1 MNVTQEISSSM
12 AARAYPFMNT
22 GAQQVQKAKEKQ
34 FYFIFETYKESMLQ
48 MINLRGQQNNPFTE
62 QEMRLMTS
70 ELIETLADLQR
81 NRIAHR
87 NIKPANI
94 VRLDKNRTSQMNDP
108 LQYQKLLR
116 ICNFELA
123 AELY

>member
-94 VRLDKNRTSQMNDP
+94 VRLDKNRTSQINDP
-108 LQYQKLLR
+108 L
-116 ICNFELA
+116 
-123 AELY
+123 

>member
-1 MNVTQEISSSM
+1 
-12 AARAYPFMNT
+12 
-22 GAQQVQKAKEKQ
+22 
-34 FYFIFETYKESMLQ
+34 
-48 MINLRGQQNNPFTE
+48 
-62 QEMRLMTS
+62 MRLMTS

>member
-1 MNVTQEISSSM
+1 
-12 AARAYPFMNT
+12 
-22 GAQQVQKAKEKQ
+22 
-34 FYFIFETYKESMLQ
+34 
-48 MINLRGQQNNPFTE
+48 
-62 QEMRLMTS
+62 MRLMTS

-94 VRLDKNRTSQMNDP
+94 VRLDKNRTSQINDP

>member
-1 MNVTQEISSSM
+1 M
-12 AARAYPFMNT
+12 A
-22 GAQQVQKAKEKQ
+22 
-34 FYFIFETYKESMLQ
+34 
-48 MINLRGQQNNPFTE
+48 
-62 QEMRLMTS
+62 S